1 MVTIKVFL
9 ILLSVFAVVLGTLTV
24 SGLGKTTY
32 NYIKIH
38 PWLSAVIFLIIW
50 MVTFLFVA
58 ISGSNL
64 RGVLELYSR
73 ATTLKENR

>member
-9 ILLSVFAVVLGTLTV
+9 ILLSAFAVVFGVLLAFGLGTA
-24 SGLGKTTY
+24 TY

-38 PWLSAVIFLIIW
+38 PWRSAVIFFIIW

-58 ISGSNL
+58 N
-64 RGVLELYSR
+64 
-73 ATTLKENR
+73 

>member
-9 ILLSVFAVVLGTLTV
+9 ILLSVFVIVVGTLMAF
-24 SGLGKTTY
+24 GLGKTTY

-38 PWLSAVIFLIIW
+38 PWLFVTIFLFIW

-58 ISGSNL
+58 S
-64 RGVLELYSR
+64 
-73 ATTLKENR
+73 